1 MGAGNGQEAL
11 VMDSQELPVGFLF
24 QQMASVLPGVLVY
37 IGGMVLL
44 GINLKRLGQGAVLG
58 LIGCGLL
65 FVGMVGGSAL
75 QVWAMNQGTAS
86 RIGASMATINAL
98 TSLLHAL
105 GIGLL
110 VAGILTGS
118 SRYRSER

>member
-65 FVGMVGGSAL
+65 LFTMIGGTVL
-75 QVWAMNQGTAS
+75 QMWAMRGRTAS
-86 RIGASMATINAL
+86 EIGASMATVGAL

-110 VAGILTGS
+110 VAGILSGS
-118 SRYRSER
+118 SRYRSDR

>member
-1 MGAGNGQEAL
+1 MGTRNGQEAL

-24 QQMASVLPGVLVY
+24 QQLASALPGVLVY

-44 GINLKRLGQGAVLG
+44 GINLKRIGQGALLG

-65 FVGMVGGSAL
+65 LLTMIGGSAL
-75 QVWAMNQGTAS
+75 QAWAMRGRTAS
-86 RIGASMATINAL
+86 EIGMSMATVGAL

-105 GIGLL
+105 GIALL
-110 VAGILTGS
+110 IAGILSGS
-118 SRYRSER
+118 SRYRPER